1 MKRLNENELLVIAIL
16 VMFVSFIAVIPY
28 VSSHWWGGTTGVCIF
43 KGSDVPLHGIG
54 VTAWWPGGFGG
65 QIIKATGS
73 TDRTGCF
80 TFQGEARQNYNL
92 SYTYNGTGYID
103 NVRTGTVLEDHIP

>member
-1 MKRLNENELLVIAIL
+1 MIIPIVGIFTIG
-16 VMFVSFIAVIPY
+16 IPY
-28 VSSHWWGGTTGVCIF
+28 ASSYWFGAPTGVCIF
-43 KGSDVPLHGIG
+43 KGPATIGFLSSSDGVPLRGIG

-80 TFQGEARQNYNL
+80 TFQGEAGRNYNL

-103 NVRTGTVLEDHIP
+103 NVGTGTILRDNIP